1 MWGQRGRPAGTAGGA
16 GQWAALP
23 PALRLGRGGFT
34 GGGPSGQARYV
45 LNAGAVTLRHALPE
59 CAACRAATNCTRQQL
74 RGALRRTGGGR
85 RRRVRAAWWRAWQPR
100 WRVLDCDALARK
112 RRSEAPDCN
121 LSGWVLSLFGS
132 LCLITKAGLISF
144 RACHPLA
151 QVGAPLAES
160 DEVPDPHAGDKVPRS
175 RGQAQRNGQSFR

>member
-1 MWGQRGRPAGTAGGA
+1 MGREWPRAFVWGQRGRPAGPAGGA

-74 RGALRRTGGGR
+74 RGALRRTGGGH

-121 LSGWVLSLFGS
+121 LSGWVLSLFGRPLFNNHVTILYLTTS
-132 LCLITKAGLISF
+132 APHTHLHLCTVYTRTNLF
-144 RACHPLA
+144 
-151 QVGAPLAES
+151 V
-160 DEVPDPHAGDKVPRS
+160 VPYCSMFVL
-175 RGQAQRNGQSFR
+175 